1 MKVLA
6 GRSILIV
13 AVPLLTDPSGVNS
26 RSLALSVTV
35 PIAIAP
41 DRADLKGRER
51 TAGRM
56 ARVRPLSHATSP
68 EARCIRVGS
77 LLLAT
82 LIMSIGDL
90 YMTLTLAKSV
100 GMLEAN
106 PLSRAVMAQDSPA
119 LVILWRMGTVLLGL
133 GILYYFRRLA
143 RAEIGAWICFIAMLT
158 LTTYWTQYIEAINS
172 LGPVYGS
179 LAMTSDP
186 QWIQMD

>member
-6 GRSILIV
+6 GRFVLIV
-13 AVPLLTDPSGVNS
+13 AVPLLTDPSGVTS
-26 RSLALSVTV
+26 RSLALDVTV
-35 PIAIAP
+35 PIAA
-41 DRADLKGRER
+41 DRGDLRSRER

-90 YMTLTLAKSV
+90 YMTLTLATSV

-106 PLSRAVMAQDSPA
+106 PFSRAVMAQDSPA
-119 LVILWRMGTVLLGL
+119 LVILWRMGTVLFGL

-143 RAEIGAWICFIAMLT
+143 RAEIGAWICFIALLT
-158 LTTYWTQYIEAINS
+158 LTIYWTQYIEAINS